1 MRIETSSWVRTQRNL
16 FAASCRAFS
25 NPLPAFRNPKSATQ
39 PSPARLTFAS
49 ALATSQSSRPLP
61 SMPSPEVIAT
71 LPKRAPE
78 LRDLLIRWC
87 NQNSGSSNPAGL
99 AAMLRLLQVEFGR
112 LGRTEAIPLA
122 GTNTHVLR
130 LRVRPEAPIQVLL
143 SGHYDTVYDADHPFQ
158 ACEPPVS
165 DTLRGPGAADMK
177 GGLVVML
184 AALQAFERTTHAS
197 AVGYEIL
204 LGPDE
209 ETGSQGTA
217 PLLEKAAQRHQLGLV
232 FEPARSNG
240 DLVRSRKGT
249 GIFTLTCHGRAAHAG
264 RAPEAGRN
272 AILALCDILP
282 RAESLTRELTG
293 VMVNVGHIVGGG
305 AANIVPDRAEAVINA
320 RVTNAGDDAVFL
332 RRLHEI
338 CASWH
343 NREGYRL
350 EIGGGFNR
358 GPKVET
364 PREVALFGEWRKC
377 GRELG
382 LDFDWQ
388 HVGGG
393 SDGNILSAAG
403 LPNLDG
409 LGCVGDHLH
418 SPREFCYLPSL
429 VQRAQVAALFL
440 HRLAAG
446 EIRVPAR

>member
-1 MRIETSSWVRTQRNL
+1 M
-16 FAASCRAFS
+16 
-25 NPLPAFRNPKSATQ
+25 Q
-39 PSPARLTFAS
+39 PAS
-49 ALATSQSSRPLP
+49 AQSVPP
-61 SMPSPEVIAT
+61 VITALT
-71 LPKRAPE
+71 KRGGE

-87 NQNSGSSNPAGL
+87 NQNSGSANLAGL
-99 AAMLRLLQVEFGR
+99 AAMLRLMQTEFGR
-112 LGRTEAIPLA
+112 LGRVELVPLA
-122 GTNTHVLR
+122 DTTAQALR
-130 LRVRPEAPIQVLL
+130 IRVRPEAPVQLL
-143 SGHYDTVYDADHPFQ
+143 FSGHYDTVYGADHPFQ
-158 ACEPPVS
+158 SCELINP
-165 DTLRGPGAADMK
+165 DTLRGPGVADMK
-177 GGLVVML
+177 GGLIVML
-184 AALQAFERTTHAS
+184 AALQTFERTEHAK
-197 AVGYEIL
+197 AIGYEIL

-217 PLLEKAAQRHQLGLV
+217 PLLEEAAPRHLFGLI
-232 FEPARSNG
+232 FEPARANG

-282 RAESLTRELTG
+282 RAEALTGELAG
-293 VMVNVGHIVGGG
+293 VMVNIGAITGGG
-305 AANIVPDRAEAVINA
+305 AANIVPDLAEAVINA
-320 RVTNAGDDAVFL
+320 RVTNVGDDVRFL

-338 CASWH
+338 CAPWH
-343 NREGYRL
+343 AREGYRL

-364 PREVALFGEWRKC
+364 PYETALFASWRQC
-377 GRELG
+377 GQTLG
-382 LDFDWQ
+382 QAFDWQ

-393 SDGNILSAAG
+393 SDGNILAAHG

-418 SPREFCYLPSL
+418 SPQEFCHLPSL

-446 EIRVPAR
+446 EIRPPGK

>member
-1 MRIETSSWVRTQRNL
+1 MAHPEIITSL
-16 FAASCRAFS
+16 H
-25 NPLPAFRNPKSATQ
+25 
-39 PSPARLTFAS
+39 
-49 ALATSQSSRPLP
+49 
-61 SMPSPEVIAT
+61 
-71 LPKRAPE
+71 KRATE

-87 NQNSGSSNPAGL
+87 NQNSGSASPAGL
-99 AAMLRLLQVEFGR
+99 AAMLKLLQAEFGR
-112 LGRTEAIPLA
+112 LGPAEAVPLE
-122 GTNTHVLR
+122 GTSAQALR
-130 LRVRPEAPIQVLL
+130 IRVRPTAPLQLL
-143 SGHYDTVYDADHPFQ
+143 FSGHYDTVYDADHPFQ
-158 ACEPPVS
+158 ICTPLSPEK
-165 DTLRGPGAADMK
+165 LRGPGTADMK

-184 AALQAFERTTHAS
+184 AALQAFEKTPHA
-197 AVGYEIL
+197 ARLGYEIL

-217 PLLEKAAQRHQLGLV
+217 PLLEEAAKHHRFALV
-232 FEPARSNG
+232 FEPARANG
-240 DLVRSRKGT
+240 DLVKSRKGT

-282 RAESLTRELTG
+282 RVEALPRELPG
-293 VMVNVGHIVGGG
+293 VMVNVGSIRGGG

-320 RVTNAGDDAVFL
+320 RVTARGDDAVFL
-332 RRLHEI
+332 KRLHEI
-338 CASWH
+338 CAPWH
-343 NREGYRL
+343 AREGYRL

-364 PREVALFGEWRKC
+364 PAETALFNEWRK
-377 GRELG
+377 GAREFG

-418 SPREFCYLPSL
+418 SPEEFCHLPSL
-429 VQRAQVAALFL
+429 TQRAQVAALFL
-440 HRLAAG
+440 HRVAAG
-446 EIRVPAR
+446 EIALPAKG

>member
-1 MRIETSSWVRTQRNL
+1 MAHPEIITS
-16 FAASCRAFS
+16 
-25 NPLPAFRNPKSATQ
+25 
-39 PSPARLTFAS
+39 
-49 ALATSQSSRPLP
+49 
-61 SMPSPEVIAT
+61 
-71 LPKRAPE
+71 LPKRSTE
-78 LRDLLIRWC
+78 LRDLLVRWC
-87 NQNSGSSNPAGL
+87 NQNSGSASPAGL
-99 AAMLRLLQVEFGR
+99 AAMLKLLQAEFGR
-112 LGRTEAIPLA
+112 LGPAEAVPLE
-122 GTNTHVLR
+122 GTSAQA
-130 LRVRPEAPIQVLL
+130 LRVRVRPTAPLQLFF

-158 ACEPPVS
+158 TCTQLSAEK
-165 DTLRGPGAADMK
+165 LRGPGTADMK

-184 AALQAFERTTHAS
+184 AALQAFEKTPHA
-197 AVGYEIL
+197 ARLGYEIL

-217 PLLEKAAQRHQLGLV
+217 PLLEEAAKRHRFALV
-232 FEPARSNG
+232 FEPARANG
-240 DLVRSRKGT
+240 DLVKSRKGT

-282 RAESLTRELTG
+282 RVEALTRELPG
-293 VMVNVGHIVGGG
+293 VMVNVGSVRGGG

-320 RVTNAGDDAVFL
+320 RVTARGDDAVFL

-338 CASWH
+338 CAPWH
-343 NREGYRL
+343 AREGYRL

-364 PREVALFGEWRKC
+364 PAETALFHEWRK
-377 GRELG
+377 GAREFG

-418 SPREFCYLPSL
+418 SPEEFCHLPSL
-429 VQRAQVAALFL
+429 APRAQVAALFL
-440 HRLAAG
+440 HRVAAG
-446 EIRVPAR
+446 EIALPGR